1 MGESLYVADPMCS
14 FSQQLGDLH
23 ARYDSLL
30 LAKEKLEREFKS
42 LRS

>member
-1 MGESLYVADPMCS
+1 MSESLYATDTVCS
-14 FSQQLGDLH
+14 FSQELGDLH